1 MPRAVRIVGEP
12 GLRHPAQATIEE
24 VLMKRTE
31 GRRETAAPRAVE
43 QKRVR
48 ADVEEPRKLT
58 DKQLGQVVGGI
69 GIKGHL
75 PNLRG

>member
-1 MPRAVRIVGEP
+1 
-12 GLRHPAQATIEE
+12 
-24 VLMKRTE
+24 MKRTE